1 MNEHTCSAT
10 SPSDALI
17 RAATPGSVAETP
29 GAFANMDDQLP
40 PHRPP
45 ARSTEPKLLE
55 QAQPGLDLI
64 HRFPSRG
71 SWRRMPPGKAEPG
84 EERGFPG
91 GAWTGWAFHQE
102 RFLSKSEALDL
113 GRQERDWA
121 YLRAAEPVMPWLPGG
136 TPPPITCGPALAS
149 PTNVL
154 DLLLPTG
161 LHTHPPPCSLALGQT
176 HVSMS
181 RT

>member
-40 PHRPP
+40 PRRPP

-136 TPPPITCGPALAS
+136 TPPHHLRSCPGFAHKRS
-149 PTNVL
+149 
-154 DLLLPTG
+154 G
-161 LHTHPPPCSLALGQT
+161 SPPPYRAPYPSPSLQPCPWPDTRL
-176 HVSMS
+176 HD
-181 RT
+181 

>member
-136 TPPPITCGPALAS
+136 TPPPSPAVLPWLRPRTFWISSSLPGSIPIPLPAALPLARHTS
-149 PTNVL
+149 P
-154 DLLLPTG
+154 
-161 LHTHPPPCSLALGQT
+161 
-176 HVSMS
+176 
-181 RT
+181 